1 VGSRGIGEGSTCKH
15 HATSRHAP
23 FDADPGDESPA
34 RGLDAPSVGVAG
46 GDDAGEEPSGVSL
59 SAGCSSNN
67 INSGASANKHRGRWR
82 MQRSTHNTAQ
92 HTAAVP
98 HNTPQAYTLHTAHC
112 TLHTAHC
119 TLHTTQ
125 QQSTQAH
132 LPPPLHHGLRRTHR
146 LEQDL
151 RGAVH
156 RHAAAVQRRSTAL
169 DGLDALGLAR
179 PQQPVVVLRRH
190 VQHELV
196 RYL

>member
-119 TLHTTQ
+119 TQ
-125 QQSTQAH
+125 PSNKAH
-132 LPPPLHHGLRRTHR
+132 RRTFR
-146 LEQDL
+146 LHFIMGFVAHTDLSRICAEPCIGTRPPSSAARQRWMASTHSAL
-151 RGAVH
+151 RGPSN
-156 RHAAAVQRRSTAL
+156 R
-169 DGLDALGLAR
+169 
-179 PQQPVVVLRRH
+179 
-190 VQHELV
+190 
-196 RYL
+196 